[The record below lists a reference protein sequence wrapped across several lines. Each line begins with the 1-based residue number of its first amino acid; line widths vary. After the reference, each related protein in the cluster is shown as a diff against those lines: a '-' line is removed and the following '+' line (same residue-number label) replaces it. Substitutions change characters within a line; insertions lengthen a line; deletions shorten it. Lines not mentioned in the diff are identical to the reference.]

1 MVPLLVNAEVAMAQG
16 RFVAYYRVS
25 TEKQGRSGLG
35 LEAQREAVARYLN
48 GGEWELL
55 AEFTEEETGKGS
67 NALDR
72 RPQLKAALDYARKA
86 KATLV
91 IAKLD
96 RLSRNVAFI
105 AALMESGVPF
115 VAVDMPSA
123 GTFELH
129 IRAALAEEERR
140 LISERTRA
148 AMTAAKARG
157 VVLGANG
164 RVLAEKH
171 KAEAMERLVPIAD
184 RLKALKASGLSVRRI
199 ADTLNAEGIASP
211 AGGSW
216 HVANVHRALGRL

>member
-1 MVPLLVNAEVAMAQG
+1 MAEG

-35 LEAQREAVARYLN
+35 LDAQQDAVARYLN

-55 AEFTEEETGKGS
+55 ETFTEQETGKGA

-72 RPQLKAALDYARKA
+72 RPQLRAALDYARKA

-96 RLSRNVAFI
+96 RLSRNVAFV
-105 AALMESGVPF
+105 ATLMESGVPF
-115 VAVDMPSA
+115 VAVDMPHA
-123 GTFELH
+123 KTFELH

-140 LISERTRA
+140 MISERTRA
-148 AMTAAKARG
+148 AMVAAKARG

-164 RVLAEKH
+164 KVL
-171 KAEAMERLVPIAD
+171 
-184 RLKALKASGLSVRRI
+184 
-199 ADTLNAEGIASP
+199 
-211 AGGSW
+211 
-216 HVANVHRALGRL
+216 

>member
-1 MVPLLVNAEVAMAQG
+1 MAEG

-35 LEAQREAVARYLN
+35 LEAQQEAVARYLN

-55 AEFTEEETGKGS
+55 ETFTEQETGKGA

-72 RPQLKAALDYARKA
+72 RPQLRAALDYARKA

-105 AALMESGVPF
+105 ASLMESGVPF
-115 VAVDMPSA
+115 VAVDMPHA
-123 GTFELH
+123 KTFELH

-140 LISERTRA
+140 MISERTRA
-148 AMTAAKARG
+148 AMAAAKARG
-157 VVLGANG
+157 VELGANG
-164 RVLAEKH
+164 KVLAEKH
-171 KAEAMERLVPIAD
+171 KAEAVERLAPVAD
-184 RLKALKASGLSVRRI
+184 RLRTLKGSGLSVRRI
-199 ADTLNAEGIASP
+199 VETLNAEGVPSP
-211 AGGSW
+211 AGGAW
-216 HVANVHRALGRL
+216 HVANVHRALKRLEASNV